1 MSWAT
6 AIVIIVAIWAFVTIK
21 RGRHGSAP
29 GDALDEE
36 CRPIGNLQRERELEA
51 EVAQLRERVEVLERI
66 ATDAN
71 SNQERESRRL
81 SAEIDSLRGR
91 D

>member
-1 MSWAT
+1 MSWA
-6 AIVIIVAIWAFVTIK
+6 AAVVIIVAIWGLVTIL
-21 RGRHGSAP
+21 RSGTTWARGSAS
-29 GDALDEE
+29 DEE
-36 CRPIGNLQRERELEA
+36 DNLIGNPQRERELEA
-51 EVAQLRERVEVLERI
+51 EIAQLRERVQVLERI

-81 SAEIDSLRGR
+81 SAEIDSLRSP

>member
-1 MSWAT
+1 MSWA
-6 AIVIIVAIWAFVTIK
+6 AAVVIIVAIWGLVTIL
-21 RGRHGSAP
+21 RSGTTWARGSAS
-29 GDALDEE
+29 DEE
-36 CRPIGNLQRERELEA
+36 DNLIGNPQRERELEA
-51 EVAQLRERVEVLERI
+51 EIAQLRERVHVLERI

-81 SAEIDSLRGR
+81 SAEIDSLRSP